1 MARCSDVLLDSID
14 IPVEELEFSDYG
26 RTGPNLMA
34 LVPAVAVIAILAF
47 VSFAT
52 WFVVSWV
59 QTWVAIK

>member
-1 MARCSDVLLDSID
+1 MARCSDALLDSID

-26 RTGPNLMA
+26 RTGLNLMA
-34 LVPAVAVIAILAF
+34 LIPAVAVVAILAF

-59 QTWVAIK
+59 QTCVSVK

>member
-1 MARCSDVLLDSID
+1 MARCSDVLLESKP
-14 IPVEELEFSDYG
+14 IPVEDLEFSEVG
-26 RTGPNLMA
+26 RSRFSVMA
-34 LVPAVAVIAILAF
+34 LIPAVAVIAILAF

>member
-14 IPVEELEFSDYG
+14 IPVEDLEFSDYG

-34 LVPAVAVIAILAF
+34 LVPVIGVLLAF
-47 VSFAT
+47 AVVAFGA